1 MTVKETDMGQ
11 PQYRLEG
18 IVHTRSETMEDFEGP
33 LDVIFELLSKNKIE
47 IQDVSISA
55 ILEQYLAYLEE
66 MKRLD
71 MEIASE
77 FITMASHL
85 MLIKTKMLLSAAEAA
100 EAESE
105 LDLLRQSLVE
115 RKRKEAMEQIRTA
128 VAILEPRNEIGRCL
142 FAKEPEPLR
151 RDQGYRY
158 KHDVLD
164 LLRALD
170 NIAERNARQL
180 PPPTANFMGIVGKE
194 PYPIG
199 RKTGEVLRQLVLRG
213 VERLKNLFKGN
224 KSRSEIVATFLAV
237 LDLCKTNSVTL
248 EDDVNGENPNV
259 RLLDETERK
268 ELEVN
273 GNGTADQSN

>member
-1 MTVKETDMGQ
+1 MLQ

-18 IVHTRSETMEDFEGP
+18 VVRTRNENMEDFEGP

-55 ILEQYLAYLEE
+55 ILEQYLNYLEE

-105 LDLLRQSLVE
+105 LDLLRQSLIE
-115 RKRKEAMEQIRTA
+115 RKRKEAMEQIRLAIA
-128 VAILEPRNEIGRCL
+128 VLEPRNEIGRCL
-142 FAKEPEPLR
+142 FTKEPEPLR
-151 RDQGYRY
+151 RDQTYRY
-158 KHDVLD
+158 QHDVRD

-170 NIAERNARQL
+170 MIAERNQRQL
-180 PPPTANFMGIVGKE
+180 PPPTANFQGIVGKE
-194 PYPIG
+194 RYPVG
-199 RKTGEVLRQLVLRG
+199 RKAGEVLRQLVLRG
-213 VERLKNLFKGN
+213 AERLKNLFRGN
-224 KSRSEIVATFLAV
+224 KSRSEVVATFLAI
-237 LDLCKTNSVTL
+237 LDLCKSNSVTL

-259 RLLDETERK
+259 RLLDEEERK
-268 ELEVN
+268 ELISSGV
-273 GNGTADQSN
+273 